1 MTICR
6 ICLGNKEIL
15 FPLNDSD
22 KGLNCASIIA
32 SISNVKIAN
41 DCTDMICH
49 SCCKKLEDFYD
60 FKLLIERSD
69 LKLNKIR
76 KVFKF
81 NTIDEVKLTLE
92 VDKKCLNSD
101 LNCNIIK
108 NESDHIYYNNT
119 LIKRLNKDKE
129 NKPLP
134 VDDFLKSVK
143 YENNENEYMEFSEND
158 TSLEHE
164 DYNYKLKKKEKRK
177 NKENDKKSI
186 CIKPVYQK
194 DLRVIKTNIPKN
206 NKLRS
211 KIQDQPHTL
220 REDICPY
227 CGKKTKAIRSHM
239 LQHTAERKFSCN
251 NCNRSFYTKKNLETH
266 MKTHYMDPKFKC
278 DLCIASFC
286 FKGALARHMV
296 AHTDVREFTC
306 KICEKTFKWKSG
318 LHRHMLVHN
327 FAKRFNCEMCKMSF
341 ATKYAFQ
348 HHYRVHTGERPYKC
362 ELCSQPYS
370 YKRDFNRHCLKKHG
384 VLVDRRPVNVMNEE
398 VLKQEQI
405 LMKDLILRMH
415 GIKTEREPLD
425 YFQGPQGALAFA
437 KAVKVMQ
444 SKEIVVDV
452 NL

>member
-1 MTICR
+1 MTSCR
-6 ICLGNKEIL
+6 ICLENQEIL
-15 FPLNDSD
+15 YPLNDSD
-22 KGLNCASIIA
+22 SGVNCASMIA
-32 SISNVKIAN
+32 SISNIAKGS
-41 DCTDMICH
+41 TDMICQ
-49 SCCKKLEDFYD
+49 SCRKKLEDFYD

-69 LKLNKIR
+69 VKLNKTK
-76 KVFKF
+76 KVLKF
-81 NTIDEVKLTLE
+81 NSIDEVGLMLE
-92 VDKKCLNSD
+92 VDKKGLNTD
-101 LNCNIIK
+101 FNCSIIK
-108 NESDHIYYNNT
+108 NESDSIYYNNT

-129 NKPLP
+129 KEPLP
-134 VDDFLKSVK
+134 VEDFLKSVK
-143 YENNENEYMEFSEND
+143 YENDEHDYMELSESD
-158 TSLEHE
+158 TSLKHE
-164 DYNYKLKKKEKRK
+164 DYRIKKKQKRK
-177 NKENDKKSI
+177 SKDNVKKSI
-186 CIKPVYQK
+186 CLKPVYRK
-194 DLRVIKTNIPKN
+194 DLRLIKTNIRKT
-206 NKLRS
+206 NKQQS
-211 KIQDQPHTL
+211 KIQGQPNTL

-227 CGKKTKAIRSHM
+227 CGKKTKAIKSHI

-251 NCNRSFYTKKNLETH
+251 NCNRSFYTKQKLESH
-266 MKTHYMDPKFKC
+266 MKTHFVDPKFKC
-278 DLCIASFC
+278 DHCIASFY

-296 AHTDVREFTC
+296 AHTDIREFTC

-318 LHRHMLVHN
+318 LHRHMLIHN

-384 VLVDRRPVNVMNEE
+384 VLIDRRPVTVMNEE

-405 LMKDLILRMH
+405 LMKDLILRLH

-444 SKEIVVDV
+444 NKELLVDV